1 MRWTDSELRDKKR
14 RGIILLCDHPM
25 DCLSGTPYPIL
36 KTSDHELGAFEASG
50 KREEFVVGLWEAI
63 LSKGSAA
70 PDYYAGVPATAQFSL
85 SSPALL
91 PRVRKLGPI
100 RPFTFLTARFLEP
113 SADPLEDRSELVAF
127 VSTKDETAR
136 AELMQLPRQRSWG
149 SVLEAFV
156 RHRDRKCTFDTGG
169 RMVRRQVLIRKSK
182 IVGLGKEA
190 NRVEDSRVLGL
201 RTAGG
206 RAKTYVDPDP
216 FKGSAT
222 EVARRLGVS
231 RRTVYNLR
239 RRRKAGR
246 TARDPR
252 FSSPRPSLIGGKLLS
267 TQ

>member
-36 KTSDHELGAFEASG
+36 KTSDHGLGAFEASG

-113 SADPLEDRSELVAF
+113 SADPFEDRSELVAF

-169 RMVRRQVLIRKSK
+169 RMVRRQVLVLKSK
-182 IVGLGKEA
+182 IIGLGKEA

-201 RTAGG
+201 AAVKG
-206 RAKTYVDPDP
+206 RAKRYVDPDP

-231 RRTVYNLR
+231 RRTVFYR
-239 RRRKAGR
+239 RRDGAAVDRRHRAG
-246 TARDPR
+246 P
-252 FSSPRPSLIGGKLLS
+252 
-267 TQ
+267 